1 MQGTDGN
8 FYGTTGA
15 GGAHYQGTA
24 FEITPGGALSVV
36 HSFSGS
42 PSEGAGPVAGL
53 VQGTDGNFYGTTGL
67 GGANSKGTLFKLSS
81 SSISNN

>member
-1 MQGTDGN
+1 N
-8 FYGTTGA
+8 FYGTTVA
-15 GGAHYQGTA
+15 GGAHDQGTA
-24 FEITPGGALSVV
+24 FEITPAGALSVM

-53 VQGTDGNFYGTTGL
+53 VQGTDGNFYGTTAL